1 MEKKEYVSPQITV
14 IGMISQVS
22 LLEGSDLNSAD
33 AKVNHFGDEES
44 EEDSNDPGSDP
55 FWGKSAW

>member
-1 MEKKEYVSPQITV
+1 MKKSYIKPIIEVVVSIAEMPLL
-14 IGMISQVS
+14 IGSN
-22 LLEGSDLNSAD
+22 LDHAD
-33 AKVNHFGDEES
+33 SKVNHFGDEAS